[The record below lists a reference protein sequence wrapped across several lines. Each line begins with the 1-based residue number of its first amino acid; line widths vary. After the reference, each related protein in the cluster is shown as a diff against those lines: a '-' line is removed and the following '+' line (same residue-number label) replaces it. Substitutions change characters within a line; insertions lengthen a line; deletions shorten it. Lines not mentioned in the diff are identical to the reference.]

1 MIKFFNEQEKFK
13 VQRQNDLAENLLNL
27 FEPSS
32 YQEFEKGY
40 FVNKPN
46 MQGYFYI
53 FKRITKPK
61 FCLIVNTS
69 EEKYPTSMMKIRD
82 YVFIVFNVSSLEEF
96 LQNLTE
102 KYFVTLMDILDN
114 ELQKK
119 NTRNLPYGFYTDEN
133 GDLKVDLKAAAEVRK
148 IYDMYIDT
156 QSIRDIA
163 AELRTNFSDIREIL
177 HDSQEYMQMRD
188 KIVSLAKLKQVTE
201 LMAANVRGGAAAK
214 RDTEDELADARRR
227 RKENQRKLKQIQQ

>member
-1 MIKFFNEQEKFK
+1 MQK
-13 VQRQNDLAENLLNL
+13 QNDLAINLMNL

-32 YQEFEKGY
+32 YKEFGRGY

-46 MQGYFYI
+46 LEGYYYI
-53 FKRITKPK
+53 FKKITKPK
-61 FCLIVNTS
+61 FCLIVNIS

-82 YVFIVFNVSSLEEF
+82 YVFVVFNTPSLEEF
-96 LQNLTE
+96 LENLTE

-119 NTRNLPYGFYTDEN
+119 NTRNLPYGYYTDEN
-133 GDLKVDLKAAAEVRK
+133 GDLKVDLKAAAEVRR

-177 HDSQEYMQMRD
+177 HDSEEYMKMRD
-188 KIVSLAKLKQVTE
+188 KIVSLSKLKQVAE
-201 LMAANVRGGAAAK
+201 LMASNVRGGAAAK
-214 RDTEDELADARRR
+214 KDLEDELADARRR
-227 RKENQRKLKQIQQ
+227 RKENAKRFKQN

>member
-1 MIKFFNEQEKFK
+1 MQK
-13 VQRQNDLAENLLNL
+13 QNDLAINLMNL

-32 YQEFEKGY
+32 YKEFGRGY

-46 MQGYFYI
+46 LEGYYYI
-53 FKRITKPK
+53 FKKITKPK
-61 FCLIVNTS
+61 FCLIVNIS

-82 YVFIVFNVSSLEEF
+82 YVFVVFNTPSLEEF
-96 LQNLTE
+96 LENLTE

-119 NTRNLPYGFYTDEN
+119 NTRNLPYGYYTDEN
-133 GDLKVDLKAAAEVRK
+133 GDLKVDLKAAAEVRR

-177 HDSQEYMQMRD
+177 HDSEEYMKMRD
-188 KIVSLAKLKQVTE
+188 KIVSLSKLKQVAE
-201 LMAANVRGGAAAK
+201 LMASNVRGGAAAK
-214 RDTEDELADARRR
+214 RDLEDELADARRR
-227 RKENQRKLKQIQQ
+227 RKENAKRFKQN

>member
-1 MIKFFNEQEKFK
+1 MQK
-13 VQRQNDLAENLLNL
+13 QNDLAENLLKL
-27 FEPSS
+27 FNPSS
-32 YQEFEKGY
+32 YKEFGKGY

-46 MQGYFYI
+46 MEGYYYI

-69 EEKYPTSMMKIRD
+69 EERYPTSMVKIRD
-82 YVFIVFNVSSLEEF
+82 YVFIVFNAPSLEEF
-96 LQNLTE
+96 LGRLAD
-102 KYFVTLMDILDN
+102 KYMVMLLDILDN

-119 NTRNLPYGFYTDEN
+119 NTRNLPYGYYTDEN
-133 GDLKVDLKAAAEVRK
+133 GELQIDLKAAADVRK

-177 HDSQEYMQMRD
+177 HDNQEYLQMQQ
-188 KIVSLAKLKQVTE
+188 KIVSPAKLKQVAE
-201 LMAANVRGGAAAK
+201 LMAANVRGGAVAK
-214 RDTEDELADARRR
+214 HDIEDEIADARRR
-227 RKENQRKLKQIQQ
+227 RKQGANMLKQVQQ

>member
-1 MIKFFNEQEKFK
+1 MQK
-13 VQRQNDLAENLLNL
+13 QNDLAINLMNL

-32 YQEFEKGY
+32 YKEFGRGY

-46 MQGYFYI
+46 LEGYYYI
-53 FKRITKPK
+53 FKKITKPK
-61 FCLIVNTS
+61 FCLIVNIS

-82 YVFIVFNVSSLEEF
+82 YVFIVFNVPSLEEF
-96 LQNLTE
+96 LENLTE
-102 KYFVTLMDILDN
+102 KYFVTLMDVLDN

-119 NTRNLPYGFYTDEN
+119 NRRNLPYGYYTDEN
-133 GDLKVDLKAAAEVRK
+133 GDLKVDLKAAAEVRR

-177 HDSQEYMQMRD
+177 HDSEEYMKMRD
-188 KIVSLAKLKQVTE
+188 KIVSLSKLKQVSE
-201 LMAANVRGGAAAK
+201 LMASNVRGGAAAK
-214 RDTEDELADARRR
+214 RNLEDELADARRR
-227 RKENQRKLKQIQQ
+227 RKENAKRFKQN

>member
-1 MIKFFNEQEKFK
+1 MQK
-13 VQRQNDLAENLLNL
+13 QNDLAENLLNL

-32 YQEFEKGY
+32 YKEFGKGY
-40 FVNKPN
+40 FTNRPN
-46 MQGYFYI
+46 LEGYYYI

-61 FCLIVNTS
+61 FCLIINIS
-69 EEKYPTSMMKIRD
+69 QEKYPTSFVKIRD
-82 YVFIVFNVSSLEEF
+82 YVFIVFNVPSLEEF
-96 LQNLTE
+96 LENLAD

-119 NTRNLPYGFYTDEN
+119 NTRNLPYGYYLDEN
-133 GDLKVDLKAAAEVRK
+133 GDLQIDLKAAAEVRK

-177 HDSQEYMQMRD
+177 HDNQEYMQMQQ
-188 KIVSLAKLKQVTE
+188 KIISPAKLKQVAE
-201 LMAANVRGGAAAK
+201 LMASNVRGGAVAK
-214 RDTEDELADARRR
+214 RDVEDELADARRKRKQSANMVKQLR
-227 RKENQRKLKQIQQ
+227 RQI

>member
-1 MIKFFNEQEKFK
+1 M
-13 VQRQNDLAENLLNL
+13 NL

-32 YQEFEKGY
+32 YKEFGRGY

-46 MQGYFYI
+46 LEGYYYI
-53 FKRITKPK
+53 FKKITKPK
-61 FCLIVNTS
+61 FCLIVNIS

-82 YVFIVFNVSSLEEF
+82 YVFIVFNVPSLEEF
-96 LQNLTE
+96 LENLTE
-102 KYFVTLMDILDN
+102 KYFVTLMDVLDN

-119 NTRNLPYGFYTDEN
+119 NRRNLPYGYYTDEN
-133 GDLKVDLKAAAEVRK
+133 GDLKVDLKAAAEVRR

-177 HDSQEYMQMRD
+177 HDSEEYMKMRD
-188 KIVSLAKLKQVTE
+188 KIVSLSKLKRVSE
-201 LMAANVRGGAAAK
+201 LMASNVRGGAAAK
-214 RDTEDELADARRR
+214 RNLEDELADARRR
-227 RKENQRKLKQIQQ
+227 RKENAKRFKQN

>member
-1 MIKFFNEQEKFK
+1 MQK
-13 VQRQNDLAENLLNL
+13 QNDLAIYLMNL

-32 YQEFEKGY
+32 YKEFGRGY

-46 MQGYFYI
+46 LEGYYYI
-53 FKRITKPK
+53 FKKITKPK
-61 FCLIVNTS
+61 FCLIVNIS

-82 YVFIVFNVSSLEEF
+82 YVFIVFNVPSLEEF
-96 LQNLTE
+96 LENLTE
-102 KYFVTLMDILDN
+102 KYFVTLMDVLDN

-119 NTRNLPYGFYTDEN
+119 NRRNLPYGYYTDEN
-133 GDLKVDLKAAAEVRK
+133 GDLKVDLKAAAEVRR

-177 HDSQEYMQMRD
+177 HDSEEYMKMRD
-188 KIVSLAKLKQVTE
+188 KIVSLSKLKRVSE
-201 LMAANVRGGAAAK
+201 LMASNVRGGAAAK
-214 RDTEDELADARRR
+214 RNLEDELADARRR
-227 RKENQRKLKQIQQ
+227 RKENAKRFKQN

>member
-1 MIKFFNEQEKFK
+1 
-13 VQRQNDLAENLLNL
+13 VQRQNDLAENLLKL

-32 YQEFEKGY
+32 YKEFGKG
-40 FVNKPN
+40 FFTNKPN
-46 MQGYFYI
+46 MQGYYYI
-53 FKRITKPK
+53 FQRITKPK

-82 YVFIVFNVSSLEEF
+82 YVFIVFNVPSLEEF

-133 GDLKVDLKAAAEVRK
+133 GELRVDLKAAAEVRK
-148 IYDMYIDT
+148 IYDMYINT

-177 HDSQEYMQMRD
+177 HDAQEYMQMRE
-188 KIVSLAKLKQVTE
+188 KIVSPAKLKQVME
-201 LMAANVRGGAAAK
+201 LMASNVRGGATAK
-214 RDTEDELADARRR
+214 RNIEDELADARKR
-227 RKENQRKLKQIQQ
+227 RKESARMKQQV